1 MMFRSFETALFLVM
15 GGLRQA
21 LTAYGAEYGV
31 GQFDGRAAVRA
42 VSVSPLRLGWQ
53 LRLQREHNGLSLRSG
68 LRHRFGLRGHV
79 VLDRLGRCCVGPLGR
94 NGPFGLRRTRGR
106 HRRRRLRS
114 ACRTFAHHLLQQWGH
129 IQRKKYDAVFL
140 FEIAGMQNIR
150 DMKLIGIFC
159 PEFFQRGQRKSSF
172 LIFIFLRK
180 SRELGIF

>member
-1 MMFRSFETALFLVM
+1 MMFRSFETALFLVAG

-31 GQFDGRAAVRA
+31 GQLDGRAAVRA

-68 LRHRFGLRGHV
+68 LRHRFGRLGLRGYIVLDGLRRRVGPLRLCRLFGLRGHV

-94 NGPFGLRRTRGR
+94 NRPFGLRRTRGL

-114 ACRTFAHHLLQQWGH
+114 ACRTFAHHLL
-129 IQRKKYDAVFL
+129 
-140 FEIAGMQNIR
+140 
-150 DMKLIGIFC
+150 
-159 PEFFQRGQRKSSF
+159 
-172 LIFIFLRK
+172 
-180 SRELGIF
+180 

>member
-1 MMFRSFETALFLVM
+1 MFQSFETALFLVAG

-31 GQFDGRAAVRA
+31 GQLDGRAAVRA

-68 LRHRFGLRGHV
+68 LRHRFG
-79 VLDRLGRCCVGPLGR
+79 RL
-94 NGPFGLRRTRGR
+94 GLRRTRGR

-114 ACRTFAHHLLQQWGH
+114 ACRTFAHHLLQQRGH
-129 IQRKKYDAVFL
+129 IQRKKCDAVFL

-150 DMKLIGIFC
+150 GMKLLGIFC
-159 PEFFQRGQRKSSF
+159 LEFFQRGQRKSSF